1 MLYAYANPTLYNMSE
16 KGIEL
21 TELSW
26 SIAKLWFDIEVLTR
40 EGSYQP
46 EHHYKALILGKPLAE
61 YRFVTDEELIKFREF
76 LEDKEAME
84 MQQHGKN

>member
-1 MLYAYANPTLYNMSE
+1 
-16 KGIEL
+16 
-21 TELSW
+21 
-26 SIAKLWFDIEVLTR
+26 
-40 EGSYQP
+40 
-46 EHHYKALILGKPLAE
+46 LILGKPLAE